1 MSDKNYGWELFNTL
15 YEKLKQNKTSFTE
28 EMGAEIKKELE
39 KMIEEYKSAST
50 NNKPPTKD

>member
-50 NNKPPTKD
+50 NNKPPTQD